1 MKVRFFLLILL
12 ITLSALQAR
21 GSISDFIDENYTFR
35 IKETADYT
43 NHLDDNMLIS
53 VEGNKEIA
61 YSFVDQGGDDTYH
74 HWISGVLQVE
84 IGNEVSIGKLNYSGF
99 DAESGGRKAAS
110 ISSFNMTLI
119 DPANYSS
126 HITPIVMPF
135 VNVQSTNVTLVDNTT
150 IPNVFIGLDQPNF
163 VIDEESWAES
173 LETYFLNYVSHIEAD
188 TELTATV
195 DRGTRSFSYSVEGQM
210 ADVFTFTYH
219 DRTIRSSADYNLI
232 DITGGF
238 SISYDEN
245 GALND
250 YKAEYEIR
258 YDNIRIMQYIYT
270 VSSGSGSIGNIQVG
284 DAGFFPSFDLP
295 ITLLALIIVIPV
307 ISMLRRRRS

>member
-1 MKVRFFLLILL
+1 MKVRFFLLIILILL
-12 ITLSALQAR
+12 PTLQAR
-21 GSISDFIDENYTFR
+21 GGISDFIEENYTFR

-53 VEGNKEIA
+53 VEGNREIA
-61 YSFVDQGGDDTYH
+61 YSFVDYGEDESYN

-84 IGNEVSIGKLNYSGF
+84 VGNEVSIGKLNYSGF
-99 DAESGGRKAAS
+99 DAESGGRKSAS

-119 DPANYSS
+119 DPANYST
-126 HITPIVMPF
+126 HITPISMPF
-135 VNVQSTNVTLVDNTT
+135 VNTRGTNVTLVDNTT

-163 VIDEESWAES
+163 VIDEESWAEA
-173 LETYFLNYVSHIEAD
+173 LETYFLNYVSHIESE

-195 DRGTRSFSYSVEGQM
+195 DHGTRSFSYSVEGQM
-210 ADVFTFTYH
+210 ADVCTFTYH
-219 DRTIRSSADYNLI
+219 DRTIHTSADYNLI

-258 YDNIRIMQYIYT
+258 YGDIRIMQYIYT

-295 ITLLALIIVIPV
+295 ITLLALVIIIPV
-307 ISMLRRRRS
+307 ISMVRRRKS